1 MNFSG
6 RFDRFSNSV
15 TDSKKGVDYRL
26 SKKPIFFNKHTL
38 LFDLSEELLLS
49 LERFRRHHFRTKCLR
64 TYTKYVTEGNQLD
77 DESGG
82 LSYWSEK
89 WHRTK
94 AAGPSPNE
102 VLVCTSLRVN
112 ALNSFY
118 SFQVLYF
125 PDFHFISPC
134 NFVVQQFISFLP
146 I

>member
-15 TDSKKGVDYRL
+15 TDSKKDVDYRL

-38 LFDLSEELLLS
+38 LFDLSGELLLS

-82 LSYWSEK
+82 LSY
-89 WHRTK
+89 
-94 AAGPSPNE
+94 
-102 VLVCTSLRVN
+102 
-112 ALNSFY
+112 
-118 SFQVLYF
+118 
-125 PDFHFISPC
+125 
-134 NFVVQQFISFLP
+134 
-146 I
+146 